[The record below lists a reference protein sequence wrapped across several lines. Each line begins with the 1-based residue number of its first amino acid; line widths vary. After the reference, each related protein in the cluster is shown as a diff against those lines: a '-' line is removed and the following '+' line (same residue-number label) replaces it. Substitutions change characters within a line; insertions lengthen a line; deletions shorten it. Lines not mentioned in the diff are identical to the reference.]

1 MAYIVSY
8 IAALLLFF
16 LADMVWLG
24 TMSSRLYKPTL
35 GDILLSD
42 VSMMPA
48 IVFYLLYPV
57 GLVVFAINPALKGGN
72 MTTALAFGALFGL
85 FTYGTYDLTNQ
96 ATLRNWSTGLT
107 LADMAWGCVLGAMTA
122 AWAFWVT
129 SKLAQ

>member
-1 MAYIVSY
+1 MVYISSY

-35 GDILLSD
+35 GDILLTD
-42 VSMMPA
+42 VSMIPA
-48 IVFYLLYPV
+48 IVFYLVYPA
-57 GLVVFAINPALKGGN
+57 GLVVFAINPALKSGSLA
-72 MTTALAFGALFGL
+72 TAATLGALFGL

-107 LADMAWGCVLGAMTA
+107 LADMAWGSFLGSVTA
-122 AWAFWVT
+122 TFAFWIT
-129 SKLAQ
+129 GKLMA